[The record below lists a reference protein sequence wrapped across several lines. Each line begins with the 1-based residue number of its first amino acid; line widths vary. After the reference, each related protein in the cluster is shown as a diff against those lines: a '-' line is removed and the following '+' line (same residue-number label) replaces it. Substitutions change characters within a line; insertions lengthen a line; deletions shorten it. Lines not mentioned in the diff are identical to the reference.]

1 MLPLEIL
8 GDSLFPSPAFRD
20 PFFAL
25 CGSWP
30 LPPSSEPAASR
41 IQISL
46 SFGHFA
52 SPLQSNLSRLPLLR
66 TCVMSFGSHQHNFSV
81 SRSLIA
87 TTNCLLP
94 CKVPFPGSR
103 NCHLD
108 IGEGH
113 GTASY
118 NSLAHFTFPGGLT
131 LPLPCVGMQPTLY
144 SVKEA
149 LLGRPS
155 WIRTGYEICYYK

>member
-1 MLPLEIL
+1 MLPPEIL
-8 GDSLFPSPAFRD
+8 GDFLFPFPAFRA
-20 PFFAL
+20 PFFASH
-25 CGSWP
+25 GSWP
-30 LPPSSEPAASR
+30 RLPSSEPTASR

-46 SFGHFA
+46 SFGRFA
-52 SPLQSNLSRLPLLR
+52 SPLQSNLSSLPLLR
-66 TCVMSFGSHQHNFSV
+66 KCVMAFGAHQHNLPI

-87 TTNCLLP
+87 TTHCLLP
-94 CKVPFPGSR
+94 CKVPFLGSR

-113 GTASY
+113 CTACY
-118 NSLAHFTFPGGLT
+118 NSLALFSFPGGLT
-131 LPLPCVGMQPTLY
+131 LPLSCVGMQPTLY

-155 WIRTGYEICYYK
+155 WVRTGYEICYYK